1 MDIFTQ
7 GVAWLLINFFANF
20 SMVLLMK
27 VLLGK
32 KNAYLITVEK
42 EDIREL
48 RNRVRHFFSHSSK
61 VDLQK

>member
-1 MDIFTQ
+1 
-7 GVAWLLINFFANF
+7 
-20 SMVLLMK
+20 MVLLMK